1 MRSNQSKKL
10 KHFSYVERDVSWLH
24 FNRRLLFEASREDLP
39 LLERFNYLGIYSSNL
54 DEFFR
59 VRIASLRRLADCH
72 RQIPEEDRQRSQ
84 DILQELLGLYR
95 SYFVDFQELL
105 AKLFNLLGEEHIHI
119 LNERELTPEQEE
131 EVRSFYMNTIS
142 GSANPIFLDSPNFHA
157 DIHLKESLYLLILL
171 SEDEELDVNCYNG
184 QDLAVVEIPSDDY
197 GRFIKLKSEGGEHY
211 MMFLD
216 DVLRY
221 SFPYIFSGLN
231 YKSYSAY
238 TFKLTKD
245 AEIDIEQDLR
255 RSVVEKIS
263 IGVKQR
269 RRGEPIRLVY
279 DEAMPAFA
287 LDRLANMVNI
297 NMQEMSLASG
307 RYHDMKDLV
316 ALPDFG
322 NAHLRFP
329 KQCPLL
335 STEMSYSRSILEQI
349 LDRDIG
355 IHFPYES
362 FDHFL
367 RILRE
372 AAINP
377 EVEEIKVSLYR
388 VAQNSKVIKALI
400 SAAQNGKRVVA
411 VVELLARFDER
422 SNIKWS
428 KRMQEAG
435 VEVIFGHE
443 KLKIHA
449 KLVLMKLRQG
459 RKIACI
465 GTGNLHEGTAKLYT
479 DYMLLTSHKG
489 ITSDVDDVFRFIE
502 YPYLNIEFKDLL
514 VAPNDLRKRINA
526 LINKEIRN
534 AQRGKV
540 AYIKMKL
547 NHIVDEQL
555 VAKLYEAV
563 QAGVEVKLCL
573 RGNCSLVPNVEGL
586 SEGLFINGII
596 DRYLEHSRIYIFA
609 NGGNPRYYLGSAD
622 WMPRNLD
629 RRIEVMC
636 PIYAKNIQEE
646 LEMIVNY
653 GLSDTANSYYV
664 NENDGLPRREG
675 FSRDTEL
682 FSSQAGLYKY
692 YQTIH
697 TER

>member
-1 MRSNQSKKL
+1 MRYKASKKL
-10 KHFSYVERDVSWLH
+10 KEIPYIERDVSWFQ
-24 FNRRLLFEASREDLP
+24 FNRRLLFEANRDDLP

-59 VRIASLRRLADCH
+59 VRIASLRRLAECENP
-72 RQIPEEDRQRSQ
+72 ICLEDGERAKK
-84 DILQELLGLYR
+84 ILQDLLELYR
-95 SYFVDFQELL
+95 SYSIDFEEILSKLL
-105 AKLFNLLGEEHIHI
+105 NLLEKEHIHI
-119 LNERELTPEQEE
+119 LTDKELTPDQEE

-142 GSANPIFLDSPNFHA
+142 GSANPIFLDSPTFHA
-157 DIHLKESLYLLILL
+157 DIHLKESLYLLVILTN
-171 SEDEELDVNCYNG
+171 DEVEASDNRE
-184 QDLAVVEIPSDDY
+184 QALALVEIPSEAY
-197 GRFIKLKSEGGEHY
+197 GRFITLKSKGEEHY

-221 SFPYIFSGLN
+221 SFPYVFAGLSYN
-231 YKSYSAY
+231 SYSAY

-245 AEIDIEQDLR
+245 AEMEMERDLR
-255 RSVVEKIS
+255 QSVIEKVAT
-263 IGVKQR
+263 GVKQR
-269 RRGEPIRLVY
+269 RQGEPIRLVY
-279 DEAMPAFA
+279 DEAMPDFA
-287 LDRLANMVNI
+287 LKKLAQIINI
-297 NMQEMSLASG
+297 DMEEMSLAGG
-307 RYHDMKDLV
+307 RYHNMKDLMN
-316 ALPDFG
+316 LPDFAKA
-322 NAHLRFP
+322 NLHFS
-329 KQCPLL
+329 KQSPLL
-335 STEMSYSRSILEQI
+335 SSEISYSRSILEQI

-372 AAINP
+372 AAISP
-377 EVEEIKVSLYR
+377 DVEEIKVSLYR
-388 VAQNSKVIKALI
+388 VAQHSKVIKALM

-435 VEVIFGHE
+435 IEVVLGHE

-449 KLVLMKLRQG
+449 KLLLIKLRN
-459 RKIACI
+459 KEHIACI
-465 GTGNLHEGTAKLYT
+465 GSGNLHEGTAKLYT

-489 ITSDVDDVFRFIE
+489 ITSDIDDVFRFIQ

-514 VAPNDLRKRINA
+514 VAPNDLRKRIYA
-526 LINKEIRN
+526 LIKREIRN
-534 AQRGKV
+534 AQRGKE

-547 NHIVDEQL
+547 NHIVDREL

-563 QAGVEVKLCL
+563 QAGVKVQLCL
-573 RGNCSLVPNVEGL
+573 RGNCSLIPNVQGV

-609 NGGNPRYYLGSAD
+609 NGGDPRYYLGSAD

-636 PIYAKNIQEE
+636 PIYAENIQKE
-646 LEMIVNY
+646 LEMIVDY
-653 GLSDTANSYYV
+653 GLSDTANGYYV
-664 NENDGLPRREG
+664 NEHNGLPRRELMD
-675 FSRDTEL
+675 SNTEL
-682 FSSQAGLYKY
+682 FSSQANLYKY

>member
-1 MRSNQSKKL
+1 MSNKL
-10 KHFSYVERDVSWLH
+10 KKIPYIERDVSWLS
-24 FNRRLLFEASREDLP
+24 FNRRLLFEANRDDLP
-39 LLERFNYLGIYSSNL
+39 LLERFNYLGIYSNNL

-59 VRIASLRRLADCH
+59 VRIASLRRLTDCDNP
-72 RQIPEEDRQRSQ
+72 ICLEERKRSQ
-84 DILQELLGLYR
+84 QTLESLFELYR
-95 SYFVDFQELL
+95 EYASDFERIL
-105 AKLFNLLGEEHIHI
+105 AKLLNLLEEEHIHI
-119 LNERELTPEQEE
+119 LNNKELSPRQEA
-131 EVRSFYMNTIS
+131 EVHSFYMNTIS
-142 GSANPIFLDSPNFHA
+142 GSANPIFLDSPTFHA
-157 DIHLKESLYLLILL
+157 DIHLKESLYLLVILSKTNEEAKE
-171 SEDEELDVNCYNG
+171 SEEE
-184 QDLAVVEIPSDDY
+184 QALAIVEIPSEDY
-197 GRFIKLKSEGGEHY
+197 GRFITLKSEGEEHY

-221 SFPYIFSGLN
+221 SFPYIFAGLH
-231 YKSYSAY
+231 YSAYSAY

-245 AEIDIEQDLR
+245 AEMEMERDLHQSIIEK
-255 RSVVEKIS
+255 VT

-279 DEAMPAFA
+279 DEAMPKFA
-287 LDRLANMVNI
+287 LEKLVQIINI
-297 NMQEMSLASG
+297 DTDEMSLAGG
-307 RYHDMKDLV
+307 RYHNMKDLMN
-316 ALPDFG
+316 LPDFG
-322 NAHLRFP
+322 KEKLRFT

-335 STEMSYSRSILEQI
+335 SSEISYSRSILEQI

-372 AAINP
+372 AAISP
-377 EVEEIKVSLYR
+377 DVEEIKVSLYR
-388 VAQNSKVIKALI
+388 VAQDSKVIKALM

-435 VEVIFGHE
+435 VEVILGHE

-449 KLVLMKLRQG
+449 KFVLIKLRN
-459 RKIACI
+459 RKSIACV
-465 GTGNLHEGTAKLYT
+465 GSGNLHEGTAKLYT

-489 ITSDVDDVFRFIE
+489 ITADVNDVFRFIE
-502 YPYLNIEFKDLL
+502 YPFLNIEFKDLL

-526 LINKEIRN
+526 LIKREIRN
-534 AQRGKV
+534 AQRGKE

-547 NHIVDEQL
+547 NHIVDKEL

-563 QAGVEVKLCL
+563 QAGVKVQLCL
-573 RGNCSLVPNVEGL
+573 RGNCSLIPNVRGV

-609 NGGNPRYYLGSAD
+609 NGGDPHYYLGSAD

-636 PIYAKNIQEE
+636 PIYAENIQKE
-646 LEMIVNY
+646 LEMIVDC
-653 GLSDTANSYYV
+653 GLADTANGYYV
-664 NENDGLPRREG
+664 NENNGLPRRELMNKETG
-675 FSRDTEL
+675 L
-682 FSSQAGLYKY
+682 FSSQANLYKY

>member
-1 MRSNQSKKL
+1 MGAQKSNSL
-10 KHFSYVERDVSWLH
+10 KAIPYVERDVSWLR
-24 FNRRLLFEASREDLP
+24 FNRRLLFEANRDDLP
-39 LLERFNYLGIYSSNL
+39 LLERFNYLGIYSNNL

-59 VRIASLRRLADCH
+59 VRIASLRRATDYHSTLPLDEKAKISH
-72 RQIPEEDRQRSQ
+72 T
-84 DILQELLGLYR
+84 LKELLSLYR
-95 SYFVDFQELL
+95 IYSKDFEQIL
-105 AKLFNLLGEEHIHI
+105 AKLFNLLSREHIHI
-119 LNERELTPEQEE
+119 LNEKELTPEQEE
-131 EVRSFYMNTIS
+131 EVRSFYMNMIS
-142 GSANPIFLDSPNFHA
+142 GSANPIFLDSPSFHA
-157 DIHLKESLYLLILL
+157 DLHLTESLYLLVVLKK
-171 SEDEELDVNCYNG
+171 EGEADEAA
-184 QDLAVVEIPSDDY
+184 DLALVEIPSDDY
-197 GRFIKLKSEGGEHY
+197 GRFIALKSEGGEHY

-216 DVLRY
+216 DILRY
-221 SFPYIFSGLN
+221 SFPYIFAGLN
-231 YKSYSAY
+231 YTSYTAY

-245 AEIDIEQDLR
+245 AEMEMERDLR
-255 RSVVEKIS
+255 QSVVEKVS
-263 IGVKQR
+263 IGVRQR
-269 RRGEPIRLVY
+269 RQGEPIRLVY
-279 DEAMPAFA
+279 DAEMPTFA
-287 LDRLANMVNI
+287 LEKLAQVINI
-297 NMQEMSLASG
+297 DMQEMSLASG
-307 RYHDMKDLV
+307 RYHNMKDLMR
-316 ALPDFG
+316 LPDFG
-322 NAHLRFP
+322 QEQLRFP
-329 KQCPLL
+329 KQQPLL
-335 STEMSYSRSILEQI
+335 SSEISYSRSILEQI

-377 EVEEIKVSLYR
+377 EVDEIKVSLYR
-388 VAQNSKVIKALI
+388 VAHHSKVVKALM
-400 SAAQNGKRVVA
+400 SAAQNGKRVIA
-411 VVELLARFDER
+411 VVEILARFDER

-449 KLVLMKLRQG
+449 KLLLIKLKDGQ
-459 RKIACI
+459 KIASI
-465 GTGNLHEGTAKLYT
+465 GSGNLHEGTAKLYT
-479 DYMLLTSHKG
+479 DYMLMTAHKG

-514 VAPNDLRKRINA
+514 VAPNELRKRIIA
-526 LINKEIRN
+526 LIDKEIRN
-534 AQRGKV
+534 VQRGKE

-547 NHIVDEQL
+547 NHIVDEGM

-563 QAGVEVKLCL
+563 QAGVQVQLCL
-573 RGNCSLVPNVEGL
+573 RGNCSLIPNVPNV

-636 PIYAKNIQEE
+636 PIYARNIQEE

-653 GLSDTANSYYV
+653 GIADTANGYYV
-664 NENDGLPRREG
+664 NENDGLARRDSLSKEE
-675 FSRDTEL
+675 EL
-682 FSSQAGLYKY
+682 FSSQANLYKY

>member
-1 MRSNQSKKL
+1 MKKQRTKNL
-10 KHFSYVERDVSWLH
+10 PYIERDISWLQ
-24 FNRRLLFEASREDLP
+24 FNRRLLFEANRDDLP
-39 LLERFNYLGIYSSNL
+39 LLERFNYLGIYSNNL

-59 VRIASLRRLADCH
+59 VRIASLRRIADCPTPDC
-72 RQIPEEDRQRSQ
+72 QEEQERSEQ
-84 DILQELLGLYR
+84 ILQRLLELYR
-95 SYFVDFQELL
+95 DYSIDFEEIL
-105 AKLFNLLGEEHIHI
+105 AKLLNLLEEEHIHI
-119 LNERELTPEQEE
+119 LNDKELTPEQEE

-142 GSANPIFLDSPNFHA
+142 GSANPIFLDSPTFHA
-157 DIHLKESLYLLILL
+157 DIHLKESLYLLVIL
-171 SEDEELDVNCYNG
+171 SNNNVSSSVCCEQNAI
-184 QDLAVVEIPSDDY
+184 AVVEIPSEDY
-197 GRFIKLKSEGGEHY
+197 GRFICLKSEGEEHY

-221 SFPYIFSGLN
+221 SFPYVFAGLN
-231 YKSYSAY
+231 YSSYSAY

-245 AEIDIEQDLR
+245 AEMDMERDLR
-255 RSVVEKIS
+255 QSVIEKVS

-279 DEAMPAFA
+279 DEAMPEFA
-287 LDRLANMVNI
+287 LNKLAEIINI
-297 NMQEMSLASG
+297 DMEKMSLAGG
-307 RYHDMKDLV
+307 RYHNMKDLMH
-316 ALPDFG
+316 LPNFG
-322 NAHLRFP
+322 NAKLHFSR
-329 KQCPLL
+329 QYPLL
-335 STEMSYSRSILEQI
+335 SSEISYSRSILEQI

-377 EVEEIKVSLYR
+377 DVEEIKVSLYR
-388 VAQNSKVIKALI
+388 VAQHSKVIKALM

-435 VEVIFGHE
+435 VEVVLGHE

-449 KLVLMKLRQG
+449 KLVLIKL
-459 RKIACI
+459 KNKNNIACI
-465 GTGNLHEGTAKLYT
+465 GSGNLHEGTAKLYT

-489 ITSDVDDVFRFIE
+489 ITGDVDAVFHFIK
-502 YPYLNIEFKDLL
+502 YPYLNMEFKELL
-514 VAPNDLRKRINA
+514 VAPNDLRKRIYA
-526 LINKEIRN
+526 LIKREIRN
-534 AQRGKV
+534 AQRGKE

-547 NHIVDEQL
+547 NHIVDKEL

-563 QAGVEVKLCL
+563 QSGVKIQLCL
-573 RGNCSLVPNVEGL
+573 RGNCSLVPNVQDI

-609 NGGNPRYYLGSAD
+609 NGGDPRYYLGSAD

-646 LEMIVNY
+646 LEMIVDY
-653 GLSDTANSYYV
+653 GLSDTANGYYV
-664 NENDGLPRREG
+664 NENNGLPRRELLNNKTG
-675 FSRDTEL
+675 L
-682 FSSQAGLYKY
+682 FSSQASLYKY